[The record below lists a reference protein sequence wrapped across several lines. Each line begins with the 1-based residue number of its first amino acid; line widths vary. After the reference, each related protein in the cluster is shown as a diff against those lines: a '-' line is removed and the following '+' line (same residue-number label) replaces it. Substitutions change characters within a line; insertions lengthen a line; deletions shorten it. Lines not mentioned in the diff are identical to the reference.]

1 MGVQLL
7 SKTNTGIISTLFLVV
22 LLSQS
27 QIFNFLIDT
36 LFGRTILIF
45 CILGISY
52 AHKYLGL
59 FAALLIIL
67 LLNHY
72 DLSYF
77 EGFDENSNG
86 STTTPNVKKNIRKG
100 PDLTKPDNI
109 TSTTSGVASMPPTTE
124 TFKAKE
130 GFNMVERENTI
141 LRGKKSNE
149 IPVFN
154 NSNSSGDDVEPSDK
168 NSFGSGY
175 TNV

>member
-1 MGVQLL
+1 MGIQLL

-86 STTTPNVKKNIRKG
+86 STTTPNVKKNIRKAQ
-100 PDLTKPDNI
+100 DLTKPDNI
-109 TSTTSGVASMPPTTE
+109 TSATSGVASMPPTTE

-130 GFNMVERENTI
+130 GFNIVERENTI

-154 NSNSSGDDVEPSDK
+154 NSNSSGDNVEPSDK

>member
-1 MGVQLL
+1 MGIQLL

-36 LFGRTILIF
+36 TFGRTILIF

-77 EGFDENSNG
+77 EGFDDNNIIS
-86 STTTPNVKKNIRKG
+86 STTPNVKKNIRKAT
-100 PDLTKPDNI
+100 DVTKTDNI
-109 TSTTSGVASMPPTTE
+109 TSTTSGVASIPPTTE

>member
-1 MGVQLL
+1 MGIQLL

-22 LLSQS
+22 LLSQT

-36 LFGRTILIF
+36 IFGRTILIF

-77 EGFDENSNG
+77 EGFDENSNS
-86 STTTPNVKKNIRKG
+86 STTTPNVKKNIRKAQ
-100 PDLTKPDNI
+100 DLTKPDNI
-109 TSTTSGVASMPPTTE
+109 TSATSGVASMPPTTE

-130 GFNMVERENTI
+130 GFNMIERENTI

-154 NSNSSGDDVEPSDK
+154 NSKSSGDDVEPSDK

>member
-1 MGVQLL
+1 MGIQLL

-36 LFGRTILIF
+36 TFGRTILIF

-77 EGFDENSNG
+77 EGFDENNTFS
-86 STTTPNVKKNIRKG
+86 STTPNVKKNIRKG

-154 NSNSSGDDVEPSDK
+154 NSKSAGDDVEPSDK
-168 NSFGSGY
+168 NSFDSGY

>member
-1 MGVQLL
+1 MGIQLL

-36 LFGRTILIF
+36 IFGRTILIF

-59 FAALLIIL
+59 FVALLIIL

-77 EGFDENSNG
+77 EGFDENRQLFQRPLLMLKKTFVKHKILLNQ
-86 STTTPNVKKNIRKG
+86 TT
-100 PDLTKPDNI
+100 
-109 TSTTSGVASMPPTTE
+109 
-124 TFKAKE
+124 
-130 GFNMVERENTI
+130 
-141 LRGKKSNE
+141 
-149 IPVFN
+149 
-154 NSNSSGDDVEPSDK
+154 
-168 NSFGSGY
+168 
-175 TNV
+175 

>member
-1 MGVQLL
+1 MSVQLL

-22 LLSQS
+22 LLSQT

-36 LFGRTILIF
+36 IFGRTILIF

-77 EGFDENSNG
+77 EGFGENVNV
-86 STTTPNVKKNIRKG
+86 STTTPIVNKNIHKARYV
-100 PDLTKPDNI
+100 TKQDNI
-109 TSTTSGVASMPPTTE
+109 TSATSGVASMPPTTE

-154 NSNSSGDDVEPSDK
+154 NSKSSGDDVEPSDK
-168 NSFGSGY
+168 NSFDSGY

>member
-1 MGVQLL
+1 MGIQLL

-36 LFGRTILIF
+36 IFGRTILII

-77 EGFDENSNG
+77 EGFDENSNS
-86 STTTPNVKKNIRKG
+86 STTTPNVKKNIRKSQ
-100 PDLTKPDNI
+100 DLTKPDNI

-130 GFNMVERENTI
+130 GFNIVEREEYHI
-141 LRGKKSNE
+141 AW
-149 IPVFN
+149 
-154 NSNSSGDDVEPSDK
+154 
-168 NSFGSGY
+168 
-175 TNV
+175 

>member
-1 MGVQLL
+1 MGIQLL

-36 LFGRTILIF
+36 IFGRTILIF

-77 EGFDENSNG
+77 EGFDENKTFS
-86 STTTPNVKKNIRKG
+86 STTPNVKKNISKAQEF
-100 PDLTKPDNI
+100 TKPDNI
-109 TSTTSGVASMPPTTE
+109 TSATSGVASMPPTTE

-130 GFNMVERENTI
+130 GFNMIERENTI

-154 NSNSSGDDVEPSDK
+154 NSKSSGDDVEPSDK